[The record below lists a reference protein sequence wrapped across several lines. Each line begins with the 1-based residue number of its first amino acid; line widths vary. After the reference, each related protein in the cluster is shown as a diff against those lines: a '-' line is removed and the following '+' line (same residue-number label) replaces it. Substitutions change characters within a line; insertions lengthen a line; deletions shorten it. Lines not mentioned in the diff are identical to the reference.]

1 MPISCFRAGYVTISI
16 DVGFFSIVE
25 SEKIETFLSFIIYL
39 LRNYFGVLVVM
50 GEGFMRNVVKLVKI
64 Q

>member
-1 MPISCFRAGYVTISI
+1 MLRN
-16 DVGFFSIVE
+16 VGFFSIVD
-25 SEKIETFLSFIIYL
+25 SEKIETFLIFIIYL
-39 LRNYFGVLVVM
+39 LCNYFGVLVVM